1 MVFLVQMKLIHKK
14 NIYNITKWDFDAA
27 DLKIG
32 WKDKD
37 LYYLVTDKILFPT
50 QTTWDMNFI
59 FYMQNRGNT
68 GWNVKYE
75 IVNTPSYYNTSKS
88 LQISIELDEDIFYTR
103 IINKHIFIEE
113 YDFLYTIL
121 SSETNK
127 KINPNNI
134 TDEWKKEWVN
144 TNDLT
149 IQPKNFNIKLF
160 EYQLKSLNWALNI
173 EKSNYMSKFYANF
186 KTRFE

>member
-59 FYMQNRGNT
+59 FYMQNR
-68 GWNVKYE
+68 YY
-75 IVNTPSYYNTSKS
+75 SYHGPLKGGRNY
-88 LQISIELDEDIFYTR
+88 LDFSDIKIYHFFR
-103 IINKHIFIEE
+103 
-113 YDFLYTIL
+113 YD
-121 SSETNK
+121 
-127 KINPNNI
+127 
-134 TDEWKKEWVN
+134 
-144 TNDLT
+144 
-149 IQPKNFNIKLF
+149 LF
-160 EYQLKSLNWALNI
+160 Q
-173 EKSNYMSKFYANF
+173 
-186 KTRFE
+186 